1 MNLKALWN
9 EWKYAFY
16 IMTHP
21 FDGFWDLKHEKRGS
35 MRAAHLHV
43 VLMVI
48 VLVCKRQLTAFLFNQ
63 NDLLNFNPF
72 AAIGNAFL
80 PFIMW
85 VVANWCF
92 TTLMNGE
99 GTFKDVYIAS
109 AYALLPF
116 YLINAIGIVLSYALT
131 LETGAFYTLIQA
143 VAVVYLGAMLF
154 FGQLVT
160 HQYSFGKGI
169 LTAIL
174 TIAGIMV
181 MIYLGLL
188 FCRVVTNITS
198 FIASLIY
205 EARIR
210 FVR

>member
-1 MNLKALWN
+1 MKLKQLWN

-35 MRAAHLHV
+35 MRAAHIHV
-43 VLMVI
+43 ILLCI

-63 NDLLNFNPF
+63 NDLMTFNPF
-72 AAIGNAFL
+72 AAVGNAFL

-85 VVANWCF
+85 VVVNWCF
-92 TTLMNGE
+92 TTLMDGE
-99 GTFKDVYIAS
+99 GTLKDVYIAS

-143 VAVVYLGAMLF
+143 VAIVYLGAMLF

-174 TIAGIMV
+174 TVAGIAV

-188 FCRVVTNITS
+188 FCRVVTNIAT

-210 FVR
+210 FV